1 MRRAKKVPK
10 TSAKAD
16 ERRESLFEKY
26 KDPSEDSVGPEG
38 VERLCRDLQVDPA
51 DRKVLLMAWKMG
63 AQQMG
68 FFSRSE
74 FEQGLRVLNANDVHT
89 LKASLEQV
97 AIKVDNDPDVFQ
109 SFYQFAFKF
118 CLTEPRQ
125 KIIDIE
131 TCIQMLSIVM
141 TNQAHLQPF
150 IDFLQHQTEY
160 KFINND
166 QWMGFYR
173 FSLEVAPDCSDYDE
187 AQAWPLLLD
196 NYVEYRQKHPQHH
209 A

>member
-10 TSAKAD
+10 TSGKAP
-16 ERRESLFEKY
+16 E
-26 KDPSEDSVGPEG
+26 PSEDLFLKYKEASDNSIGPEG
-38 VERLCRDLQVDPA
+38 VEKLCRDLQVDPA
-51 DRKVLLMAWKMG
+51 DRKVLLLAWKMG

-74 FEQGLRVLNANDVHT
+74 FDQGLRALNAHDVPS
-89 LKASLEQV
+89 LKTALDQV

-109 SFYQFAFKF
+109 NFYQFAFKF

-125 KIIDIE
+125 KIIDID
-131 TCIQMLSIVM
+131 TSVQMLSIVM

-173 FSLEVAPDCSDYDE
+173 FSQEVAPDCSDYDE

-196 NYVEYRQKHPQHH
+196 NYVEYRQKHPTTS
-209 A
+209 

>member
-10 TSAKAD
+10 TSSSKVVERQNNLFDSYKA
-16 ERRESLFEKY
+16 
-26 KDPSEDSVGPEG
+26 PAEDSIGPEG
-38 VERLCRDLQVDPA
+38 VEKLCKDLQVDPA
-51 DRKVLLMAWKMG
+51 DRKVLLLAWKMG

-68 FFSRSE
+68 FFSRPE
-74 FEQGLRVLNANDVHT
+74 FEHGMQALNAFDVPS
-89 LKASLEQV
+89 LKASLDQV
-97 AIKVDNDPDVFQ
+97 AVRVDNDPDVYQ

-125 KIIDIE
+125 KIIDID

-150 IDFLQHQTEY
+150 TDFLQHQTEY

-196 NYVEYRQKHPQHH
+196 NYVEYRQNH
-209 A
+209 